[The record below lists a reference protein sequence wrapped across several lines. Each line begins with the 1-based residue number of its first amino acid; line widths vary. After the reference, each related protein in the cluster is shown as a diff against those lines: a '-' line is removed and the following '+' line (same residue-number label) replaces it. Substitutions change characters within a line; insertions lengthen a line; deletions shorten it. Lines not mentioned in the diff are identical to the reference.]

1 MSSEIVP
8 FYEAQLTPDG
18 HAALH
23 KLAAM
28 NGVAPSVL
36 LDNMLASYE
45 PHIFDAVALKWD
57 LAKTR
62 AEFDAIVAREAE
74 HMDLFR
80 TSADIE
86 PIIEAVVAVL
96 VKIEKLRLRPPSS
109 RLVDVC
115 PLPPLG

>member
-1 MSSEIVP
+1 MCTKIVP
-8 FYEAQLTPDG
+8 FYEAQLTADG
-18 HAALH
+18 HQAL
-23 KLAAM
+23 LAVATL
-28 NGVAPSVL
+28 NGVTPDVILAQ
-36 LDNMLASYE
+36 MLASYE
-45 PHIFDAVALKWD
+45 PFLFDAVAMKWD
-57 LAKTR
+57 LAKAR

-80 TSADIE
+80 TSADID

-96 VKIEKLRLRPPSS
+96 VKIEKLRLRPPSA

>member
-1 MSSEIVP
+1 MCTEIVP

-18 HAALH
+18 HDALV
-23 KLAAM
+23 KLAAL
-28 NGVAPSVL
+28 NGVSPSVL
-36 LDNMLASYE
+36 LSQMLASYE
-45 PHIFDAVALKWD
+45 PFLFDALAMKLD
-57 LAKTR
+57 LGMAR
-62 AEFDAIVAREAE
+62 AQFDAIVARDAE

-80 TSADIE
+80 TSADID

-96 VKIEKLRLRPPSS
+96 VKIEKLRLRPPSA